1 MQLKYLTNTRSPW
14 RTEYVDYNNVKK
26 IGPESKEKY
35 LYIEKKME
43 QDQKMVLKDL
53 IMSNTMNIV
62 I

>member
-1 MQLKYLTNTRSPW
+1 MKLKYLTNTRSPW

-43 QDQKMVLKDL
+43 QD
-53 IMSNTMNIV
+53 
-62 I
+62 